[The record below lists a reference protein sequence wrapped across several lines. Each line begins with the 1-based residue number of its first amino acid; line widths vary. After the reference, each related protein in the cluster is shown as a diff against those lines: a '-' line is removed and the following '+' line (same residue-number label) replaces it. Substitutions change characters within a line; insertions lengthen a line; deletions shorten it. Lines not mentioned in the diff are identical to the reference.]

1 MPATPTQPVGWAI
14 GTDVGGTFTD
24 LWLRSPDGESWVCKS
39 PTTSDVVTGVVKAVH
54 MAADTVGIDVNE
66 LCAMV
71 TRFGHGT
78 TVGLN
83 ALLTGR
89 AAKAGLITTRGFGD
103 VLEIGRLR
111 RGTAGLKG
119 MDLGDYFLRGQIPP
133 LVPRTHVVEVDE
145 RVDSDGIVRVQLDED
160 TVQTAVGHLRALG
173 VEAVAVCLLWSTENP
188 AHEISVG
195 EIVREELPD
204 VFLSLSHDIAPSVGE
219 YARASTTVANAA
231 LGPIS
236 GRYLAR
242 LEDELAALGMTAP
255 IMMTT
260 SAGGVVP
267 ARSATERPVS
277 NLLSGP
283 ASCVVAGQKL
293 GSEIGADQ
301 VLTLDVGGTSFDVG
315 VTVDGVALM
324 TDEVTFGGADMRVPS
339 IDIASIGAGGGS
351 IAAVD
356 GGVLSVGPRSAGA
369 EPGPVCYGKGGTE
382 PTTTDADLVLGV
394 LDPAQFGSGGIVL
407 DREAAAAGIEK
418 EVGRPLGLSAVEAA
432 RAIRVVFDN
441 VMADL
446 LRAVTIERG
455 HDPREFTLIAGGGSG
470 PSHAWA
476 LCREIGLP
484 GFIVPPTATAASAF
498 GAGTSDLKTTAGRTA
513 YRRILPRIGA
523 TDEDAQV
530 IAAAA
535 AETDARALATIPD
548 PESSMVTHAASIRYF
563 GQTHHLDIPLPPAI
577 DRASVAELLKDFE
590 IEYDKLWGKGAGF
603 KEAGFEVISVRS
615 VAAQPAINIAG
626 SDGGELFELVGT
638 RQVVFD
644 DANNPDVTQVY
655 EVRWPAAGQKIEG
668 PALLSLPGCV
678 VVIPPRGSAT
688 TDALG
693 LIHVKVSE

>member
-1 MPATPTQPVGWAI
+1 MPFTSSPPNGWAI

-24 LWLRSPDGESWVCKS
+24 LWVRSPDGESWVCKS
-39 PTTSDVVTGVVKAVH
+39 PTTADVVTGVINAVH
-54 MAADTVGIDVNE
+54 MAADTVGVDVTE
-66 LCAMV
+66 LCKAV

-89 AAKAGLITTRGFGD
+89 AGKAGLITTRGFAD

-145 RVDSDGIVRVQLDED
+145 RVDVDGIVRIALDED
-160 TVQTAVGHLRALG
+160 SVRTAVSRLRALG

-188 AHEISVG
+188 AHEVAVG
-195 EIVREELPD
+195 EIVSQEFPEA
-204 VFLSLSHDIAPSVGE
+204 FLSLSHDVAPSVGE

-231 LGPIS
+231 LGPVS
-236 GRYLAR
+236 GRYLSR
-242 LEDELAALGMTAP
+242 LQDELARLGMTAP
-255 IMMTT
+255 IMLTT

-267 ARSATERPVS
+267 ARTVSERPVS

-293 GSEIGADQ
+293 GSELGVSQ

-315 VTVDGVALM
+315 VIVDGVPLM

-351 IAAVD
+351 IAAVE

-369 EPGPVCYGKGGTE
+369 DPGPVCYGKGGTE

-394 LDPAQFGSGGIVL
+394 LDREQFSSGGIVL
-407 DREAAAAGIEK
+407 DRAAAAAAIEEK
-418 EVGRPLGLSAVEAA
+418 VGRSLGLCAVEAA

-441 VMADL
+441 AMADL

-484 GFIVPPTATAASAF
+484 GFIVPPTATGASAF

-513 YRRILPRIGA
+513 YRRILPRVGP
-523 TDEDAQV
+523 TDEDAEA
-530 IAAAA
+530 IASAAAA
-535 AETDARALATIPD
+535 TDGRALASIPD
-548 PESSMVTHAASIRYF
+548 RERSTVTRAASIRYS
-563 GQTHHLDIPLPPAI
+563 GQTHHLDIELPSRV
-577 DRASVAELLKDFE
+577 DRASIAKLLTDFE
-590 IEYDKLWGKGAGF
+590 FEYDKLWGKGAGF
-603 KEAGFEVISVRS
+603 KEAGFEILSVRS
-615 VAAQPAINIAG
+615 VAAQPATNVAV
-626 SDGGELFELVGT
+626 SGGGDLFNRLGT

-644 DANNPDVTQVY
+644 DADRPDSTPVY
-655 EVRWPAAGQKIEG
+655 EVRWPAAGQELSG
-668 PALLSLPGCV
+668 PALVSLPGCV
-678 VVIPPRGSAT
+678 VVVPPGGSAT
-688 TDALG
+688 TDGFG
-693 LIHVKVSE
+693 LIHVRVS